1 MRVHFVNEN
10 VGGHVTMHRH
20 VKDALTRHADVEATF
35 WDVPRDVLAARLV
48 GARWPGLARLDLD
61 LHLVRARLAQS
72 ELVRR
77 HLAHLDPAP
86 DVLHLYTQNTG
97 WLSTGTMRRVPTVV
111 SIDASNSQNA
121 YLLPHRRPTRFTP
134 LTVAAGRP
142 WERRVFD
149 AARAIVA
156 HSRWAADAVIASGVP
171 ADRMHIVPFGIRVGD
186 EAVSTRDGGLPR
198 IAFVGMSMERKGGWR
213 LLDLWRR
220 TLRDA
225 SRLVLVTPEH
235 VPPTEGLEV
244 HNDVRQADGRLEQVL
259 SSCDLLVMPG
269 DVDTFG
275 YAILEAMAASLP
287 VVVPRLAAIPEVV
300 DDGVTGLLVP
310 PGDDYAL
317 TAALK
322 RLVTDDGERKA
333 MGAAARQRVLERF
346 DSRITTDALVEILR
360 DVAA

>member
-1 MRVHFVNEN
+1 VRVHFVNEN
-10 VGGHVTMHRH
+10 IGGHVTMHRH
-20 VKDALTRHADVEATF
+20 VKEALSRHPDVDATF
-35 WDVPRDVLAARLV
+35 WDVPRDVLAARLF
-48 GARWPGLARLDLD
+48 GASWPGLSRLDLD
-61 LHLVRARLAQS
+61 LQVVRTRLAQS

-77 HLAHLDPAP
+77 HLAQVDLP

-97 WLSTGTMRRVPTVV
+97 WLSTATMRRVPTVV

-134 LTVAAGRP
+134 LTVAAGSR

-156 HSRWAADAVIASGVP
+156 HSHWAADAVIAGGAP
-171 ADRMHIVPFGIRVGD
+171 AERMHIVPFGIRVGD
-186 EAVSTRDGGLPR
+186 EVAVSRDGGLPR
-198 IAFVGMSMERKGGWR
+198 IVFVGMSMERKGGRR

-220 TLRDA
+220 TLRDV
-225 SRLVLVTPEH
+225 SRLVLVTPER
-235 VPPTEGLEV
+235 VPPADGLEV
-244 HNDVRQADGRLEQVL
+244 HNDVRQADGKLERILASADVF
-259 SSCDLLVMPG
+259 VMPG

-300 DDGVTGLLVP
+300 DEGVTGLLVP

-317 TAALK
+317 TTALR
-322 RLVTDDGERKA
+322 RLVSDDAERTA
-333 MGAAARQRVLERF
+333 MGAAARRRVLEQF
-346 DSRITTDALVEILR
+346 DARITTDALVEILR
-360 DVAA
+360 DAAA